1 MRDFTMHRYSLGYLV
16 KIRNPVW
23 EAVFLLQLNDS
34 YRFIRVEKETERD
47 FYTSFGMSGRIA
59 WI

>member
-1 MRDFTMHRYSLGYLV
+1 MHRYSLGYMV

-23 EAVFLLQLNDS
+23 EAVFLLQLTDS